1 MCVICSLLPE
11 EVPGPELFTTFRP
24 LAADVSALA
33 CAYVYSHKH
42 TQLSPTFGYKS
53 HDIMLELS

>member
-11 EVPGPELFTTFRP
+11 EVPGPELFTTFHP

-33 CAYVYSHKH
+33 CAYVDSHKH
-42 TQLSPTFGYKS
+42 TQPSPTFGYKW
-53 HDIMLELS
+53 HDIM